1 MNREELYDTL
11 VRTCQAQGFTT
22 DATYES
28 LHSAVDS
35 LRVDDPEEESIQ
47 EGGPL
52 AKYRVEVTT
61 IASVSAVV
69 EVEAVSEQAA
79 GAKAKAM
86 AKSGDVVWVYD
97 GADDSAVEVE
107 MVMEALHA

>member
-1 MNREELYDTL
+1 MKDGCEQNDQDGDGVE
-11 VRTCQAQGFTT
+11 
-22 DATYES
+22 DAIEDKYC
-28 LHSAVDS
+28 
-35 LRVDDPEEESIQ
+35 
-47 EGGPL
+47 GPL

-61 IASVSAVV
+61 IASVSAVI

-107 MVMEALHA
+107 MVTETVNA